1 MINDISWLDNKE
13 KWSGLKGIGMVLS
26 RVTKG
31 ESDSVEARYY
41 ITSLSGSAEEFGRS
55 VRNHWGVESMHWILD
70 VVFKEDKNVV
80 RKDFAPQNLA
90 VLRRIALNII
100 KKDTSIK
107 KSLKLKR
114 FKAALNLDFLTHM
127 VFDVD

>member
-1 MINDISWLDNKE
+1 
-13 KWSGLKGIGMVLS
+13 
-26 RVTKG
+26 
-31 ESDSVEARYY
+31 
-41 ITSLSGSAEEFGRS
+41 
-55 VRNHWGVESMHWILD
+55 VESMHWILD

-100 KKDTSIK
+100 KKDISIK

-127 VFDVD
+127 VFDLD